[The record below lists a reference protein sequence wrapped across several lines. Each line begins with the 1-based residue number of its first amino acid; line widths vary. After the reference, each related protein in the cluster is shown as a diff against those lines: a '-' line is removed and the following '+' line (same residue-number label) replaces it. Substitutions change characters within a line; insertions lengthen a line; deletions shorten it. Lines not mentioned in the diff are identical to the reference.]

1 MPAPESLENLGLDDP
16 LGLSSGASMFT
27 GENIIAWVLFGA
39 IGFLAFKY
47 GKGTQR
53 IGPMVLGILL
63 MIYPYFVS
71 DTWLL
76 YGVGAALTAGLF
88 VWKE

>member
-1 MPAPESLENLGLDDP
+1 MPPLESLENLGTGDP
-16 LGLSSGASMFT
+16 LGLSESAGMFT
-27 GENIIAWVLFGA
+27 GENIVAWVLFGC
-39 IGFLAFKY
+39 IGFLAFKF
-47 GKGTQR
+47 GKSTQR
-53 IGPMVLGILL
+53 IGPLVIGLLL

-76 YGVGAALTAGLF
+76 YGVGIALTAGLF